1 MVGVPATYRSG
12 KVELSGPV
20 GWPDGT
26 QLEVVPI
33 QPGAGA
39 PSVTD
44 NRQAES
50 YREFIERLVGSF
62 GDEPLERPP
71 QGDNEKREE
80 W

>member
-33 QPGAGA
+33 QPGAAA

-44 NRQAES
+44 NRQTES
-50 YREFIERLVGSF
+50 YREFIERLAGSF
-62 GDEPLERPP
+62 GDEPFERPP